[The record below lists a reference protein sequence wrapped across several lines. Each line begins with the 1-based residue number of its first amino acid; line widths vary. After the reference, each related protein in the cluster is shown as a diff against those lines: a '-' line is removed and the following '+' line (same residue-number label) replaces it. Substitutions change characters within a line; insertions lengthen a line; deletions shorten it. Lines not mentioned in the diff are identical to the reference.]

1 MITAT
6 REEGG
11 ASITP
16 KLGEWKNVDAIFPLH
31 DHERNRKWLNSFSS
45 KTFLTPEDLDQI
57 RDIVGEKV
65 QLFDLVSQVNANS
78 SRLGTIMLSYKPTL
92 PFSCFPPLSASPA
105 GYC

>member
-1 MITAT
+1 MIIAT

-16 KLGEWKNVDAIFPLH
+16 KLGEWKNVDAMFPLH
-31 DHERNRKWLNSFSS
+31 DHERNRQWLNSFSS

-65 QLFDLVSQVNANS
+65 QFCDLVRQANANNN
-78 SRLGTIMLSYKPTL
+78 RLATIMPSYKPTL
-92 PFSCFPPLSASPA
+92 HSSCSPPLSASPA
-105 GYC
+105 GSY

>member
-31 DHERNRKWLNSFSS
+31 DHERNRQWLNSFSS

-65 QLFDLVSQVNANS
+65 ELCDLVSQVNANS
-78 SRLGTIMLSYKPTL
+78 NRLATIMPSYKPTL
-92 PFSCFPPLSASPA
+92 HSSCFPLHLASPA